1 MSIKGKKPTVRL
13 IKLLKSKW
21 PKLHKMAIGRNVNG
35 IWVQAAVTALLD
47 QSGVKVVGVED
58 DCDCA
63 EYAAR
68 EGDERHRHDVDVL
81 VEIGERKIPIQ
92 IGVYRGELTHNP
104 GNVVHK
110 YGAVDDKSV
119 NKKDTEHIRKKIRQT
134 PPGGI
139 TLIHTNIRV
148 SPSDDWWYNGINGKC
163 VVLWRTDWY
172 SEYHG
177 MDMPTHSSDYSAMK
191 RAPCLVY
198 HGMEG
203 PTDAAEELCNVLGC
217 RQVDLQAVKP
227 RRSQNTEHEKH
238 LPFYPKTADGLA
250 DAVRKD
256 TKKWTVNPDDVIGA
270 LYYPAY
276 ASAYFGALQVTGD
289 DMHADGLVPILWHVV
304 GRHAESM
311 DECAAD
317 EEEWR
322 HAVFH
327 ALLALQRLARANT
340 EVDSDVLVKMCRI
353 LQDIASK
360 RYDDHECKMLSLDEI
375 DNRLHLLALYCLTHM
390 ASKLRDRTP
399 TEVREALV
407 AAARIGGQEG
417 MEHRIVLG
425 YALPE
430 LRDAMPDW
438 YAANESLLFG
448 EDSPVG
454 MNSVLMRVYSNI
466 GFPDKPT
473 MEKYHALVL
482 EALGDEMLYIRK
494 WESETGNQLAVNGIM
509 RCFVA
514 HMLYGSRGYAI
525 EDSVRD
531 LARIGTDAVSA
542 AGRECG
548 LQIKDE
554 NTDKKLVDRGVQFWE
569 AVLDSSPKPAALY
582 GFGLWMLAKSVD
594 RDTWER
600 LMLRTC
606 EATSGSVEMD
616 AMVIDRASFDGNP
629 TESGIR
635 IIELILRADRR
646 LFTDLAVRYILTK
659 MRKNG
664 VSIDIS

>member
-47 QSGVKVVGVED
+47 QNGVKVVDVEC

-81 VEIGERKIPIQ
+81 VEIGERKVPIQ
-92 IGVYRGELTHNP
+92 IGVYRGELMHNP

-119 NKKDTEHIRKKIRQT
+119 NKIDAEHIRKKIRQT

-177 MDMPTHSSDYSAMK
+177 MGMPAHSSDYSAMK
-191 RAPCLVY
+191 RTPCLVY
-198 HGMEG
+198 HGTGG
-203 PTDAAEELCNVLGC
+203 PTDAAEELCSVLGC
-217 RQVDLQAVKP
+217 EQVGLQAVKP

-250 DAVRKD
+250 ATVRKN

-276 ASAYFGALQVTGD
+276 ASAYFGALQVTD
-289 DMHADGLVPILWHVV
+289 DDIHADGLVPILRHVV
-304 GRHAESM
+304 GRHMDSVDESAV
-311 DECAAD
+311 DEA
-317 EEEWR
+317 EWR
-322 HAVFH
+322 GSVLN
-327 ALLALQRLARANT
+327 ALRMLEGLAKADT
-340 EVDSDVLVKMCRI
+340 KVDSDVLVEICHI

-360 RYDDHECKMLSLDEI
+360 RYDGYVCKTLSLTESER
-375 DNRLHLLALYCLTHM
+375 RLHLAALFCLTYVVC
-390 ASKLRDRTP
+390 KLREKTP
-399 TEVREALV
+399 AEVRETLT
-407 AAARIGGQEG
+407 AAARTGGQEG
-417 MEHRIVLG
+417 IEHRVVLG
-425 YALPE
+425 YALPG
-430 LRDAMPDW
+430 LRWAIPDW
-438 YAANESLLFG
+438 YAENESLLFG
-448 EDSPVG
+448 EHAPDG
-454 MNSVLMRVYSNI
+454 LNSVLLRVCSHVD
-466 GFPDKPT
+466 FPDKQI

-482 EALGDEMLYIRK
+482 KALDEEIRCARRRGSDVGD
-494 WESETGNQLAVNGIM
+494 QLVIGGLM
-509 RCFVA
+509 KYFVI
-514 HMLYGSRGYAI
+514 HTLRGSRGYTV

-531 LARIGTDAVSA
+531 LARLGPDAVSA
-542 AGRECG
+542 AGRECVF
-548 LQIKDE
+548 QIKDE
-554 NTDKKLVDRGVQFWE
+554 KLVDRGVQFWE
-569 AVLDSSPKPAALY
+569 AVLDSSPKPEALY
-582 GFGLWMLAKSVD
+582 GFGLWMLAESVD

-606 EATSGSVEMD
+606 NITSDLAEPI
-616 AMVIDRASFDGNP
+616 AVIDRASSDGNP

-635 IIELILRADRR
+635 IIKLMLRTNRH
-646 LFTDLAVRYILTK
+646 LFADLAMRYIIGR
-659 MRKNG
+659 MQKNG
-664 VSIDIS
+664 VSIDTS